1 MTIEIFDDQ
10 ALRLLD
16 VEAPI
21 ERIATGFVFTEG
33 ALWHGPEQALYFS
46 DIIGDCQHRW
56 DAQQGVTDYR
66 RPSRMANG
74 NTWDLQGRMLSCEH
88 ASSRVVRTETDYS
101 LTVLASHYQGL
112 ELNSPN
118 DIVVKSNGAVYFTDP
133 IFGRRA
139 PHGVPR
145 EPQLGHSSVY
155 RIDPAGGELQRL
167 NVDLEQPNGLCFS
180 LDEKLLYVND
190 SPGRRIF
197 VYDVLI
203 DGSVS
208 RGRLF
213 AITPGDEPG
222 VPDGMKID
230 FQGNVYCCGP
240 GGIHVFLPDGQR
252 VARIRFP
259 EKACN
264 FAFGGASSKTLYVTA
279 STSIYQLAVLATGVA
294 QWKVHQAPRIITES

>member
-1 MTIEIFDDQ
+1 MTIEVFDNA
-10 ALRLLD
+10 ALHLLD
-16 VEAPI
+16 VAAPI

-56 DAQQGVTDYR
+56 DQHQGLSEFR

-74 NTWDLQGRMLSCEH
+74 NTWDRQGRMLTCEH
-88 ASSRVVRTETDYS
+88 ASSRVVRAEPDGQLS
-101 LTVLASHYQGL
+101 VLASHYEGL

-118 DIVVKSNGAVYFTDP
+118 DIVVKSDGAVYFTDP

-155 RIDPAGGELQRL
+155 RIDPAGGALQRL
-167 NVDLEQPNGLCFS
+167 DIDLEQPNGLCFGV
-180 LDEKLLYVND
+180 DEKQLYVND
-190 SPGRRIF
+190 SPGRCIK
-197 VYDVLI
+197 VYDVLA
-203 DGSVS
+203 DGTVGS
-208 RGRLF
+208 GRLF
-213 AITPGDEPG
+213 GATPGDEPG
-222 VPDGMKID
+222 VPDGMKVD
-230 FQGNVYCCGP
+230 LQGNLYCCGP
-240 GGIHVFLPDGQR
+240 GGIHVFLPDGKR

-264 FAFGGASSKTLYVTA
+264 FAFGGEDLRMLYVTA
-279 STSIYQLAVLATGVA
+279 STSVYRLALLAVGVP
-294 QWKVHQAPRIITES
+294 QWRQPQRA

>member
-1 MTIEIFDDQ
+1 MTIEIFDNE

-16 VEAPI
+16 VAAPI

-33 ALWHGPEQALYFS
+33 ALWHDPEQALYFS

-56 DAQQGVTDYR
+56 DQHQGLREFR

-74 NTWDLQGRMLSCEH
+74 NTWDMQGRLLSCEH
-88 ASSRVVRTETDYS
+88 ASSRVVRTEADGK

-118 DIVVKSNGAVYFTDP
+118 DIVVKTDGAVYFTDP

-145 EPQLGHSSVY
+145 ESQLGHSSVY
-155 RIDPAGGELQRL
+155 RIDPAGGPLQRL
-167 NVDLEQPNGLCFS
+167 DIDLEQPNGLCFS
-180 LDEKLLYVND
+180 VDEKQLYVNN
-190 SPGRRIF
+190 SPGRCIF
-197 VYDVLI
+197 VYDVLG
-203 DGSVS
+203 DGTVGK
-208 RGRLF
+208 GRLF
-213 AITPGDEPG
+213 AATPGDEPG
-222 VPDGMKID
+222 VPDGMKVD
-230 FQGNVYCCGP
+230 LQGNVYCCGP
-240 GGIHVFLPDGQR
+240 GGIHVFLPDGKR

-264 FAFGGASSKTLYVTA
+264 FAFGGEALRTLYVTA
-279 STSIYQLAVLATGVA
+279 STSVYRMALLAAGVP
-294 QWKVHQAPRIITES
+294 QWRLPLPV

>member
-1 MTIEIFDDQ
+1 MTIEVFDNE

-16 VEAPI
+16 VGATI

-33 ALWHGPEQALYFS
+33 ALWHAQEQALYFS

-56 DAQQGVTDYR
+56 DPHHGVTEFR
-66 RPSRMANG
+66 RPSHMANG
-74 NTWDLQGRMLSCEH
+74 NTWDLEGRMLSCEH
-88 ASSRVVRTETDYS
+88 ASSRVVRRMADGQ

-118 DIVVKSNGAVYFTDP
+118 DIVVKSDGAIYFTDP

-155 RIDPAGGELQRL
+155 RMGPAGGELQRL
-167 NVDLEQPNGLCFS
+167 AVDLEQPNGLCFG
-180 LDEKLLYVND
+180 LDEKQLYVND

-197 VYDVLI
+197 VYDVQP
-203 DGSVS
+203 DGTVTA
-208 RGRLF
+208 GGLF
-213 AITPGDEPG
+213 ASTPGDEPG

-230 FQGNVYCCGP
+230 TQGNVYCCGP
-240 GGIHVFLPDGQR
+240 GGIHVFLPNGHR
-252 VARIRFP
+252 VARIRLP

-264 FAFGGASSKTLYVTA
+264 FAFGGQDHRTLYVTA
-279 STSIYQLAVLATGVA
+279 CTSVYRLAVRASGVP
-294 QWKVHQAPRIITES
+294 QWRVPA